1 VNVSEGTVSPPAGQ
15 SQSRLIRLIKLVLYP
30 VFWLIRHPSRAA
42 ALSVTMVLVVL
53 FIAVAGVW
61 LWTGYHLAQARNDV
75 ARGHNAAAY
84 SHLQKCAIIRPDNPE
99 MLILS
104 ARIARRSGAT
114 DEAEALLY
122 RYEGQHGMSEALVL
136 ERLLLRAATGDV
148 EAVEAQL
155 TARSASDGP
164 DAELAFE
171 GLVSG
176 LITRFRW
183 AEAYR
188 HLAEWRARYPQ
199 STAALLLA
207 GKLEEQRQGYELAI
221 GYYRQILEIDT
232 DQDEARLR
240 LATQLVENRRGD
252 EALSHVEALRA
263 RLPNHPEVEVLWVRA
278 LALNGRAT
286 ESRAA
291 LAECLRMNPE
301 YPPALLESG
310 GFALLDGDEVA
321 AERIFRQAL
330 DLNPDNLVAHN
341 QYAFALAR
349 TGKTEEA
356 AKARAVAESRKADLE
371 RITVLIGGPL
381 QSRPNDPAV
390 HREIAQIALRAGQ
403 VREALRWFSS
413 ALQVD
418 PSDVT
423 THKALAL
430 LYRELDKPVLSA
442 KHRALAQRPGEQ
454 PIANIA
460 P

>member
-1 VNVSEGTVSPPAGQ
+1 MNGLGTAFTPPGSPPRAGGFFKTG
-15 SQSRLIRLIKLVLYP
+15 LLTPIR
-30 VFWLIRHPSRAA
+30 FLIRHPLRAA
-42 ALSVTMVLVVL
+42 SLGVAMVLLVL
-53 FIAVAGVW
+53 LLAVAGLW
-61 LWTGYHLAQARNDV
+61 FWTGYHLSMARKDV

-84 SHLQKCAIIRPDNPE
+84 LHLQKCGIMRANNPE
-99 MLILS
+99 LLILS

-122 RYEGQHGMSEALVL
+122 RFEGQYGMTEPLVL
-136 ERLLLRAATGDV
+136 ERLLLRAATGEV

-155 TARSASDGP
+155 LARSTSEGP

-188 HLAEWRARYPQ
+188 YLAKWRERFSQ

-207 GKLEEQRQGYELAI
+207 GKLEEQRQGFELAM
-221 GYYRQILEIDT
+221 GFYRQILEMDPEH
-232 DQDEARLR
+232 DEARLR

-252 EALSHVEALRA
+252 EALAHVESLRA

-278 LALNGRAT
+278 LALNGRVA
-286 ESRAA
+286 ESRKA
-291 LAECLRMNPE
+291 LADCLRNHPD

-310 GFALLDGDEVA
+310 SFALLDGDEVG
-321 AERIFRQAL
+321 AERILKHAL
-330 DLNPDNLVAHN
+330 DLDPDNLVAHN

-356 AKARAVAESRKADLE
+356 AKARAQAESRKADLE

-381 QSRPNDPAV
+381 QSRPNDPAL
-390 HREIAQIALRAGQ
+390 HHEIAQIALRAGQ
-403 VREALRWFSS
+403 VREALRWFNS

-418 PSDVT
+418 PNDVS
-423 THKALAL
+423 THKALAI

-442 KHRALAQRPGEQ
+442 RHRALAQRPGHQSE
-454 PIANIA
+454 ANIA